1 MGGAS
6 GTFPAQQ
13 GRCDIISVKTQFP
26 IPLLYYLWYYVV
38 LIKIHAI
45 LYLKLILEKCDLFHV
60 YFVIL
65 MYL

>member
-13 GRCDIISVKTQFP
+13 GRCDIISVKNSFP
-26 IPLLYYLWYYVV
+26 ITLLYYLWYYVV

-45 LYLKLILEKCDLFHV
+45 LYLKLLLEKCDLFHV